1 MRRERS
7 IELAKKFK
15 MSNEAGRVN
24 KVKPAQEETGKAK
37 IQSVATVIPAPK
49 KSVKTMVFESIVQSC
64 SSLCSS
70 SSGSNTKKNAKKS
83 KYVSP
88 YTP

>member
-1 MRRERS
+1 M
-7 IELAKKFK
+7 AKKFK